1 MKKFAIFFMLLCASS
16 IYAQT
21 NNSKKEWWDGLFDK
35 PTNVNKKA
43 TPKKKTTPKV
53 SEEKFTDSQIQEPD
67 IPQKGSPKDT
77 QQKPNTPSILYYDYE
92 WKGVSD
98 AAFATFFRILSNDD
112 DYNYKQKCRDFYITG
127 ELQGESEYVSID
139 KYDDT
144 KSIFTGPFVT
154 YYKSGQIESKGYRSN
169 GVLQGEYEAFYENGL
184 LMKHVNFVDGKFQG
198 IYTEFSAEGDRC
210 MQIEYERGQPKY
222 NYYYLSNKDGYILK
236 LSLSDNTPIWESP
249 DESEKQTR
257 YKDGAEWPYY
267 VKNGLVV
274 AMTNEIVSD
283 YGKYYRVSMIIANN
297 SLVPIDID
305 PLDIETILTDK
316 KGRNFS
322 LRVLSSDEYARRI
335 ENRQNWN
342 KFFVGLAEGI
352 AAAGAGYSTST
363 TNSYASYSGYGN
375 SNFNAYAIG
384 SGGYAYG
391 HGSSSTYWSGSS
403 SATSTTTTYN
413 GAAAYQAQI
422 IASERIAAYNSALD
436 EEREIRQ
443 AGYFKKT
450 TIYPGETVSGY
461 VNIEQKKGV
470 SLYVNVHIN
479 DAVYKFPWNIP

>member
-1 MKKFAIFFMLLCASS
+1 
-16 IYAQT
+16 
-21 NNSKKEWWDGLFDK
+21 
-35 PTNVNKKA
+35 
-43 TPKKKTTPKV
+43 
-53 SEEKFTDSQIQEPD
+53 
-67 IPQKGSPKDT
+67 
-77 QQKPNTPSILYYDYE
+77 
-92 WKGVSD
+92 
-98 AAFATFFRILSNDD
+98 
-112 DYNYKQKCRDFYITG
+112 
-127 ELQGESEYVSID
+127 
-139 KYDDT
+139 
-144 KSIFTGPFVT
+144 
-154 YYKSGQIESKGYRSN
+154 
-169 GVLQGEYEAFYENGL
+169 
-184 LMKHVNFVDGKFQG
+184 
-198 IYTEFSAEGDRC
+198 
-210 MQIEYERGQPKY
+210 
-222 NYYYLSNKDGYILK
+222 
-236 LSLSDNTPIWESP
+236 
-249 DESEKQTR
+249 
-257 YKDGAEWPYY
+257 
-267 VKNGLVV
+267 
-274 AMTNEIVSD
+274 MTNEIVSD

-422 IASERIAAYNSALD
+422 IASELIAAYNSALD

-443 AGYFKKT
+443 AGYFRKRQFTQVKL
-450 TIYPGETVSGY
+450 
-461 VNIEQKKGV
+461 
-470 SLYVNVHIN
+470 SLVM
-479 DAVYKFPWNIP
+479 